1 MDAGYIFQKK
11 TYDGPVHLLELEA
24 GAAGSLH
31 RVGAVMVWLRRED
44 ESRHFNS
51 YISSSLPSHH
61 FAVNVCLTEQA
72 AQRGGNKCTS
82 PSTPPFIKNVILKQ
96 MGGGGCKHA
105 YAQCFCSDS
114 KTTGTGFTSGFTS
127 GGSLKPLNSVRYV
140 SRG

>member
-96 MGGGGCKHA
+96 MGGEAVNMHTLSVSA
-105 YAQCFCSDS
+105 LI
-114 KTTGTGFTSGFTS
+114 
-127 GGSLKPLNSVRYV
+127 LKPQEQHKLCDPGTESEPFTA
-140 SRG
+140 